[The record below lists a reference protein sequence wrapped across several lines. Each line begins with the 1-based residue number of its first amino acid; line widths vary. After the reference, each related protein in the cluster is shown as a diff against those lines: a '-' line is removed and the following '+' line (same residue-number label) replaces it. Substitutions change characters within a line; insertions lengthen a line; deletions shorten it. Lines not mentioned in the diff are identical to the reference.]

1 MTTSPGL
8 ARVVMEELVV
18 GNGVGE
24 VSTVAVDTSGEM
36 RDVSA
41 VGVVVKGG
49 GGGIPDV
56 GEVSA
61 VGTETEGVGEESAG
75 GDWAARSKGDV
86 KRGRPATSKPT
97 PASHTVR
104 QSVQRM
110 GYLLP

>member
-1 MTTSPGL
+1 MTIGDSEAESG
-8 ARVVMEELVV
+8 A
-18 GNGVGE
+18 GE
-24 VSTVAVDTSGEM
+24 ISTVGTGGAM

-41 VGVVVKGG
+41 GGAAVEGG

-61 VGTETEGVGEESAG
+61 VGTEIEGVGEESAG

-104 QSVQRM
+104 ESVQRM